1 MTVGR
6 TAPTLSF
13 RSPEPF
19 SALTAPGAP
28 ALEVGARGVVVWFD
42 ARRLRRY
49 GAAAAP
55 RGRELLVPRPGW
67 AAVRVDAVDEPV
79 APLAESLG
87 GYVAAPVAGAL
98 PERRG
103 RAGPFRERPAVP
115 LAGTGYRL
123 AVRRRRREARGYV
136 ARAVAEAVRRAGQPS
151 GSDTEDGGDR
161 RPGEDGQAGEGG
173 TLRSAIVVAS
183 PFFSDM

>member
-1 MTVGR
+1 M
-6 TAPTLSF
+6 
-13 RSPEPF
+13 
-19 SALTAPGAP
+19 
-28 ALEVGARGVVVWFD
+28 GARGVVVWFD

-49 GAAAAP
+49 GAAVAP
-55 RGRELLVPRPGW
+55 RGRELLVPRPGR